1 MNQEATNALLPK
13 LRFTEFRED
22 EQWTLKAGNSLFGQ
36 VKDRDPE
43 PGLPVLAIT
52 QEHGAI
58 PRHVSDYHVSAAEK
72 SIESYKD
79 VQVSDFIVGLRP
91 FQGGIEYSCY
101 HGLRSPAYVIL
112 HRRIHESDEYF
123 RHYLKTDGFIH
134 IHAEVYVAPKAWA

>member
-1 MNQEATNALLPK
+1 MNQEATHALLPK
-13 LRFTEFRED
+13 LRFSEFRRD

-43 PGLPVLAIT
+43 RGLPVLAIT

-58 PRHVSDYHVSAAEK
+58 PRHMSDYHVSVIEK

-79 VQVSDFIVGLRP
+79 VQVGDFIVGLRS

-101 HGLRSPAYVIL
+101 HGIHSPACVIL
-112 HRRIHESDEYF
+112 RRRIHESDEYF
-123 RHYLKTDGFIH
+123 RQNLKKDGFYLH
-134 IHAEVYVAPKAWA
+134 SY